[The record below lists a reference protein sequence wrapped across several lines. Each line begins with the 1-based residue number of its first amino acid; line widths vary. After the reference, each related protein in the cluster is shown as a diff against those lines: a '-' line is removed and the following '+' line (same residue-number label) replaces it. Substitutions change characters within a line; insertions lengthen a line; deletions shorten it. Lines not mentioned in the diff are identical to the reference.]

1 MDLNWLILSITIIF
15 YSSLSLFLFMT
26 ENNYPSL
33 TIIFFQNR
41 DGTISGTPRRSL
53 ASQFDVHSKFLKKHL
68 FEVGKNHLSS
78 IVQRPN
84 SL

>member
-41 DGTISGTPRRSL
+41 DGTISGTPKRSL

-68 FEVGKNHLSS
+68 SS
-78 IVQRPN
+78 IVQRPD
-84 SL
+84 SPKAQ